1 MQVSIET
8 TTGLERRLTVGIPA
22 ARVDDEVEKRL
33 KQATKTVR
41 LNGFRKGNV
50 PLKVVKQRYGAGVR
64 QEVLGEVLSQSFQ
77 QAVQQENVKPAG
89 QPNIETTKMEAGS
102 DVEFVATFEVYPE
115 IELSDFSSISIER
128 PTAEVLD
135 ADVENMVE
143 VLRKQQADWK
153 DVERAAIDGDRA
165 NIDFNGTKDGEEFEG
180 GKAEGQFLVLGS
192 KSMIPGFED
201 GVVGMS
207 AGEEKTLSLTFP
219 EDYQAEELQ
228 GAAVEFAVKVNSV
241 SEQELPELNDEFFQ
255 KYGVEDGDEEKF
267 RTEVK
272 GNMDRELKN
281 ATKNKVKNQV
291 MEALVEAH
299 EVSLPAAL
307 IAGETEALRGQMLQQ
322 FGEAA
327 KNIDAKAMLPDE
339 MFAAQAERRVA
350 LGLIVG
356 EVVKNAEIQVDAERV
371 RGMVDELASTY
382 QEPEE
387 VVNYYYNNQQLLAGV
402 ESAVLEDQVV
412 DYILEKANVSD
423 VASSYDDVIKQF
435 EIANMFLA
443 HHSRAD

>member
-22 ARVDDEVEKRL
+22 AQVDGEVEKRL
-33 KQATKTVR
+33 KQATTTVR
-41 LNGFRKGNV
+41 IDGFRKGKV
-50 PLKVVKQRYGAGVR
+50 PMKVVKQRYGAGVR
-64 QEVLGEVLSQSFQ
+64 QEVLGEVLNRSFQ
-77 QAVQQENVKPAG
+77 EAIQQENVKPAG
-89 QPNIETTKMEAGS
+89 QPSIEPTKMDEGS
-102 DVEFVATFEVYPE
+102 DIEFVATFEVYPE
-115 IELSDFSSISIER
+115 IELSDFAGFKIER
-128 PTAEVLD
+128 PSAEVKD
-135 ADVENMVE
+135 DDVVNMID
-143 VLRKQQADWK
+143 VLRKQQADWS
-153 DVERAAIDGDRA
+153 DVERAAADGDRV
-165 NIDFNGTKDGEEFEG
+165 NIDFDGTKDGEAFEG
-180 GKAEGQFLVLGS
+180 GKAEGQELVLGS

-219 EDYQAEELQ
+219 DDYQAEELQ
-228 GAAVEFAVKVNSV
+228 GAAVEFAVKANGVA
-241 SEQELPELNDEFFQ
+241 EQVLPELNDEFFE
-255 KYGVEDGDEEKF
+255 KYGVADGGEDKF
-267 RTEVK
+267 REEVK

-291 MEALVEAH
+291 MEALIGAH
-299 EVSLPAAL
+299 ELSLPAAL
-307 IAGETEALRGQMLQQ
+307 VAGEVDALRNQMLQQ

-327 KNIDAKAMLPDE
+327 QNIDARSMLPDE
-339 MFAAQAERRVA
+339 MFKEQAERRVS

-371 RGMVDELASTY
+371 RGMVDEMASTY

-412 DYILEKANVSD
+412 DYILGKANVTD
-423 VASSYDDVIKQF
+423 VAASYDEVIKPD
-435 EIANMFLA
+435 A
-443 HHSRAD
+443 SGADAE